1 MTVVRLKAE
10 TVLAVQLITRH
21 RTVRLVAFLAAV
33 VVAATWMSPRDTA
46 REAFR
51 TVFVVSGAV
60 ASVAASRVL
69 SPGAALASVG
79 RAAGAWWHA
88 PVGRLLGVGLVATA
102 TASVA
107 VVTLTGTD
115 DHSTMLLFVSS
126 AQAIGLGGIV
136 MFLAPAWGASASG
149 AIGLLIALLGP
160 LPPSTVEAMLGDG
173 SVFERIG
180 VMLWNALPLAWRGLR
195 VLEHGT
201 IVDLAV
207 FALWVFVSI
216 VSAAWIVVPARFW
229 ADGPRRPS

>member
-21 RTVRLVAFLAAV
+21 RTVRLVALLAMV
-33 VVAATWMSPRDTA
+33 VVAATWMSPLDTA
-46 REAFR
+46 REASR
-51 TVFVVSGAV
+51 TIFLVSGAV

-79 RAAGAWWHA
+79 RAAGVWWLA

-107 VVTLTGTD
+107 VVTLAGTH

-126 AQAIGLGGIV
+126 AQAIGLAGIV
-136 MFLAPAWGASASG
+136 MVLAPAWGSSAAG
-149 AIGLLIALLGP
+149 AVGLLFVILGP

-173 SVFERIG
+173 SLLERAG
-180 VMLWNALPLAWRGLR
+180 VALWNVLPLAWRGLR
-195 VLEHGT
+195 VLEDGM

-207 FALWVFVSI
+207 FALWMFVSI
-216 VSAAWIVVPARFW
+216 VSASWIVVPARFW
-229 ADGPRRPS
+229 ADRPGRNS